1 MKKILAM
8 LLAVMML
15 LSVASVAMAEDAE
28 PTDAPATPDYTD
40 QQTVTIHKSYKNIN
54 DCGASPAE
62 TFTLQQVGDGT
73 VTNGEATSAP
83 ALGTITGATY
93 AYSGATTTGAVAD
106 ITVTLPQ
113 YTNVGV
119 YEYTLKE
126 VAGTT
131 AGVTY
136 FNGNIKLVVTVI
148 NGENGKLRIAGVHT
162 ESEDAKSDTFENTYS
177 AGVLGVEKKVEGILG
192 DKSKDFEFSVTF
204 TAPEGKTWAM
214 THSGYDDVFSILL
227 AENEYGTIDTA
238 HMIKTDNTITYPFKL
253 KDGGRVA
260 FGNLPYGVTYT
271 VTETAVDGYTT
282 TQTNEN
288 GTINSA
294 EVISTFTNTK
304 TGTIDMGVMLDSMPY
319 VLVLAVVGA
328 AVIALIAKKRRVE
341 D

>member
-28 PTDAPATPDYTD
+28 PTDAPATSGYTD

-62 TFTLQQVGDGT
+62 TFTLTQTGKRVVD
-73 VTNGEATSAP
+73 GEATSAP
-83 ALGTITGATY
+83 DLGTITGATY

-119 YEYTLKE
+119 YEYTLQE

-136 FNGNIKLVVTVI
+136 FAGDIKLVVTVI

-162 ESEDAKSDTFENTYS
+162 ESEGAKSDTFENTYS

-238 HMIKTDNTITYPFKL
+238 NMIKTDNTITYPFKL

-282 TQTNEN
+282 TKTNDT

-294 EVISTFTNTK
+294 EKISTFTNK
-304 TGTIDMGVMLDSMPY
+304 KDGSIDMGVMLDSMPY

>member
-15 LSVASVAMAEDAE
+15 LSVASVAMAEDADK
-28 PTDAPATPDYTD
+28 PTTPTYTDAT
-40 QQTVTIHKSYKNIN
+40 TVTIHKSYKNVN

-62 TFTLQQVGDGT
+62 TFTLIQDGNGT
-73 VTNGEATSAP
+73 VTNGDATSAP

-93 AYSGATTTGAVAD
+93 AYAGATTAGAVAD
-106 ITVTLPQ
+106 ITIDLPS
-113 YTNVGV
+113 YDKVGV

-126 VAGTT
+126 VAGNT

-136 FNGNIKLVVTVI
+136 FTGNIKLVVTVI

-162 ESEDAKSDTFENTYS
+162 ESEGAKSDTFENTYS
-177 AGVLGVEKKVEGILG
+177 AGVLCVEKKVEGILG

-204 TAPEGKTWAM
+204 TAPEGKTWKM
-214 THSGYDDVFSILL
+214 THGQYDSSSITV
-227 AENEYGTIDTA
+227 AANQYGTINATA
-238 HMIKTDNTITYPFKL
+238 ATKTDTTITYTFKL

-271 VTETAVDGYTT
+271 VTETPVTGYTT
-282 TQTNEN
+282 TQTNEA

-294 EVISTFTNTK
+294 EKISTFTNTK
-304 TGTIDMGVMLDSMPY
+304 GGNPDMGVMLDSMPY